1 MFTPQQIEQ
10 VSFRETPFN
19 GYNKHDVDQ
28 FLEPLTDDYIALY
41 KENALLKSKMR
52 VLVAKLEE
60 YRQSEASLKDAVVN
74 AQKTCDAMVQEAEN
88 KCAQMLSE
96 ANVAVTENAKNA
108 AAIIAAEDARVEEA
122 RRMAAARIEDM
133 EKQFRACI
141 DALAYIKQ
149 ANRPAEPERV
159 AYDQDAGKNSTDAVA
174 DEISRNLEDMM
185 GTAEEPVRKAEP
197 KHPNADSTRKID
209 HRKFG
214 PGYDPTR

>member
-60 YRQSEASLKDAVVN
+60 YRQSEASLKDAVVD

-96 ANVAVTENAKNA
+96 ANVAVTENAKKRS
-108 AAIIAAEDARVEEA
+108 ISSLVKICVIVVCRGT
-122 RRMAAARIEDM
+122 
-133 EKQFRACI
+133 FRF
-141 DALAYIKQ
+141 L
-149 ANRPAEPERV
+149 
-159 AYDQDAGKNSTDAVA
+159 
-174 DEISRNLEDMM
+174 
-185 GTAEEPVRKAEP
+185 
-197 KHPNADSTRKID
+197 
-209 HRKFG
+209 RKFQKG
-214 PGYDPTR
+214 ESK

>member
-159 AYDQDAGKNSTDAVA
+159 AYDQDAGKHSTDAVA
-174 DEISRNLEDMM
+174 DEISRNLENMM
-185 GTAEEPVRKAEP
+185 GDAGESNAKADA
-197 KHPNADSTRKID
+197 KHPESDTKFVD
-209 HRKFG
+209 LKFG
-214 PGYDPTR
+214 RNYKPHR

>member
-28 FLEPLTDDYIALY
+28 FLEPLADDYIALY

-60 YRQSEASLKDAVVN
+60 YRQSEASLKEAVVN
-74 AQKTCDAMVQEAEN
+74 AQATCDTMVKEAET

-96 ANVAVTENAKNA
+96 ANQAAAENAKNA
-108 AAIIAAEDARVEEA
+108 AAIIATEEARVEEA
-122 RRMAAARIEDM
+122 RRAAAARIEEM

-141 DALAYIKQ
+141 DALEYIKH
-149 ANRPAEPERV
+149 ANRPAEPERT
-159 AYDQDAGKNSTDAVA
+159 AYDQDAGKSATDAVA
-174 DEISRNLEDMM
+174 DEISRNLENMM
-185 GTAEEPVRKAEP
+185 GAAEEPVKKAEP

-209 HRKFG
+209 QSKFG